1 MLHLA
6 KRGLNHVEAQQLKD
20 EIAALKEETS
30 TIILAHYY
38 QVLDVQDVGDFLGD
52 SLGLS
57 RKAAEIHDAKHII
70 FAAVDF
76 MAEVAKILNPSKQVF
91 LPDMAASCPMA
102 NQLHAA
108 QIKEYKENNPDLPV
122 ILYINTLAE
131 AKAECD
137 VICTSSNAVEVCSA
151 IARDWNTDAILMGP
165 DKNLSYHV
173 EQRAG
178 IHVVTMP
185 EKGCCY
191 VHDQFSIEDVN
202 FARESYPGA
211 PVVVHPECRPE
222 IQDAAD
228 YVGSTTQMIKHVEA
242 EMDMHD
248 EFIIGTE
255 QGLVDHLQRKYPDL
269 KLHSLAPMQGG
280 IWCKNMKKTTLT
292 KIRDLLVQIQS
303 GNPADHEVLVDANIA
318 ERAKKSIDAMFTYST
333 AIG

>member
-1 MLHLA
+1 MA
-6 KRGLNHVEAQQLKD
+6 FVETQQLKD

-52 SLGLS
+52 SFGLS
-57 RKAAEIHDAKHII
+57 RKASDVRDAKHII

-76 MAEVAKILNPSKQVF
+76 MAEVAKILNPTKMVF

-102 NQLHAA
+102 NQLRAA
-108 QIKEYKENNPDLPV
+108 QITEYKENNPGLPA

-151 IARDWNTDAILMGP
+151 IARDWKTDTILMGP
-165 DKNLSYHV
+165 DQNLSYHV

-178 IHVVTMP
+178 IKVVTMP

-191 VHDQFSIEDVN
+191 VHDQFAIEDVN
-202 FARESYPGA
+202 LAREWYPGA
-211 PVVVHPECRPE
+211 RLVVHPECRPE

-228 YVGSTTQMIKHVEA
+228 FVGSTTQMIKHVEA
-242 EMDMHD
+242 EMEQCD

-255 QGLVDHLQRKYPDL
+255 QGLIDHLQRKYPDL
-269 KLHSLAPMQGG
+269 KLHSLAPAEGG
-280 IWCKNMKKTTLT
+280 IWCKNMKKTTLA
-292 KIRDLLVQIQS
+292 KIHDLLLEIQA
-303 GNPADHEVLVDANIA
+303 GTAGEHEITVDEGIA
-318 ERAKKSIDAMFTYST
+318 ARAKKAIDAMFEYST
-333 AIG
+333 ASG